1 VKWNYPGYVEKK
13 IMAMTVKGIYVL
25 ILRLNEDTDIIVGKL
40 GELKFRTGFYAYIG
54 SALGTGGFKRVTR
67 HFNVANG
74 KSFVRKWHID
84 YLLPQTEVISAVL
97 LPTDDALECTVAEEF
112 GGIFK
117 GITGFGCTDCAC
129 RSHLFFSGTNPE
141 GNAANIC
148 NKVTGIESIILRPD
162 I

>member
-1 VKWNYPGYVEKK
+1 MK
-13 IMAMTVKGIYVL
+13 MTVKGTYVL
-25 ILRLNEDTDIIVGKL
+25 ILRLNKDTDIIVGKL
-40 GELKFRTGFYAYIG
+40 GKLMFRAGFYSYIG

-74 KSFVRKWHID
+74 KSHVRKWHID
-84 YLLPQTEVISAVL
+84 YLLPQTDVICAVL
-97 LPTDDALECTVAEEF
+97 LPTDVTLECTVAEKFAE
-112 GGIFK
+112 IFTE
-117 GITGFGCTDCAC
+117 ITGFGCTDCAC

-141 GNAANIC
+141 SNAANIC

>member
-1 VKWNYPGYVEKK
+1 
-13 IMAMTVKGIYVL
+13 MTVNGIYVL
-25 ILRLNEDTDIIVGKL
+25 VLRLNNDTDITVGKL
-40 GELKFRTGFYAYIG
+40 GELKFRTGFYTYVG

-74 KSFVRKWHID
+74 KNHVRKWHID
-84 YLLPQTEVISAVL
+84 YLLPLTDVISAVL
-97 LPTDDALECTVAEEF
+97 LPTDEALECTVAEKF
-112 GGIFK
+112 ANFFK
-117 GITGFGCTDCAC
+117 DITGFGCTDCAC

-141 GNAANIC
+141 SNAANIC